1 MITEVE
7 PYIFI
12 SSKID
17 QKHIDEM
24 IYLIKECDGAE
35 YYLKDVNKIYK
46 TDWNMPKNM
55 NRPYW
60 QYFAEHCL
68 DDFAADFL
76 DQFKAD
82 KLEIINYWF
91 QMYKK
96 GDYHNWHTHPMANF
110 SHVLFLQ
117 ANGTTEIQ
125 RSKYKNQD
133 PEGAILTFPAFL
145 KHKSPPAKDEK
156 IVMAF
161 NTNLQ
166 IL

>member
-35 YYLKDVNKIYK
+35 YYLKDVNKIHK
-46 TDWNMPKNM
+46 TDWNMPKTM

-60 QYFAEHCL
+60 QYFAENCL
-68 DDFAADFL
+68 DNFAADFL
-76 DQFKAD
+76 DQFQAD

-96 GDYHNWHTHPMANF
+96 GD
-110 SHVLFLQ
+110 SH
-117 ANGTTEIQ
+117 
-125 RSKYKNQD
+125 
-133 PEGAILTFPAFL
+133 
-145 KHKSPPAKDEK
+145 H
-156 IVMAF
+156 
-161 NTNLQ
+161 
-166 IL
+166 

>member
-1 MITEVE
+1 
-7 PYIFI
+7 
-12 SSKID
+12 
-17 QKHIDEM
+17 
-24 IYLIKECDGAE
+24 
-35 YYLKDVNKIYK
+35 
-46 TDWNMPKNM
+46 
-55 NRPYW
+55 
-60 QYFAEHCL
+60 
-68 DDFAADFL
+68 
-76 DQFKAD
+76 
-82 KLEIINYWF
+82 
-91 QMYKK
+91 MYKK

-117 ANGTTEIQ
+117 ANGMTEIQ